1 MIRSARRHWADR
13 MAAREFSRD
22 SHGSTAVE
30 FAIVAPIFLML
41 MFSIFEV
48 GWFFFANS
56 VVDATVGDAARLIKT
71 GQVQKSFGDE
81 EDKYND
87 MYDNI
92 CRVVSVFGGCENR
105 LTLEVDTYNTF
116 AELAADNTPAVCAD
130 APPDDVAAIPFNPGD
145 ELQIVRV
152 RICYIY
158 TTLNPA
164 IGVNLSEPGT
174 NKRRLISTA
183 IFRNEPYELNN
194 RDND

>member
-1 MIRSARRHWADR
+1 MMIKTRRHWTER
-13 MAAREFSRD
+13 LAAREFQDDSR
-22 SHGSTAVE
+22 GSTAVE
-30 FAIVAPIFLML
+30 FAIVAPVFLMT

-71 GQVQKSFGDE
+71 GQVQKSFGDDA
-81 EDKYND
+81 DKFDD
-87 MYDNI
+87 MYEDI
-92 CRVVSVFGGCENR
+92 CDIVSVFGACATR
-105 LTLEVDTYNTF
+105 LTLEVDTYTTF
-116 AELAADNTPAVCAD
+116 AQLAADNSPPVCAD

-152 RICYIY
+152 RVCYIY

-164 IGVNLSEPGT
+164 IGVNMSEPGT
-174 NKRRLISTA
+174 NKRRLVSTA

-194 RDND
+194 RD

>member
-1 MIRSARRHWADR
+1 MFRKSRSNWAEKAARRGFGKD
-13 MAAREFSRD
+13 SR
-22 SHGSTAVE
+22 GSTAIE
-30 FAIVAPIFLML
+30 FAIVAPLFLMC
-41 MFSIFEV
+41 MFSIFEI

-56 VVDATVGDAARLIKT
+56 IVDAAVGDAARRIKT
-71 GQVQKSFGDE
+71 GQVQKSFGDMD
-81 EDKYND
+81 DKYD
-87 MYDNI
+87 EMFEDICNI
-92 CRVVSVFGGCENR
+92 LDVFGACDTR
-105 LTLEVDTYNTF
+105 LTVEVDTF
-116 AELAADNTPAVCAD
+116 ASFSALVADTTPATCAD

-152 RICYIY
+152 RICYLY

-194 RDND
+194 KDD

>member
-1 MIRSARRHWADR
+1 MLTTGRRNWAER
-13 MAAREFSRD
+13 MAARSFAKD
-22 SHGSTAVE
+22 ADGSTAVE
-30 FAIVAPIFLML
+30 FAIVVPVFLML

-56 VVDATVGDAARLIKT
+56 VVDATVGDAARMIKT

-81 EDKYND
+81 EDKFND

-92 CRVVSVFGGCENR
+92 CRVVSVFGECDTR
-105 LTLEVDTYNTF
+105 LTIEVDTYTTF
-116 AELAADNTPAVCAD
+116 AELAADNSPPVCAD

-145 ELQIVRV
+145 ELQIVKV

-174 NKRRLISTA
+174 NKRRLVSTA

-194 RDND
+194 REDD

>member
-1 MIRSARRHWADR
+1 MFIKVRRKWTER
-13 MAAREFSRD
+13 MASREFGED
-22 SHGSTAVE
+22 SCGSTAVE
-30 FAIVAPIFLML
+30 FAIVAPVFLML

-56 VVDATVGDAARLIKT
+56 VVDATVGDAARQIKT
-71 GQVQKSFGDE
+71 GQIQKSFGDND
-81 EDKYND
+81 DKYD
-87 MYDNI
+87 KMYDNI
-92 CRVVSVFGGCENR
+92 CDVLSVFGGCENR
-105 LTLEVDTYNTF
+105 LTIEVDTYDTF
-116 AELAADNTPAVCAD
+116 AELAADNTPPTCAD

-145 ELQIVRV
+145 ELQIVRA

-174 NKRRLISTA
+174 NKRRLVSTA

-194 RDND
+194 RED